1 MICLPGGL
9 YIGAGCCADI
19 WGAVK
24 RFDKRIAL
32 KNRTRKYAAVVA
44 LGVAFSLG
52 AGAVAG
58 AGAYW
63 KDSAKATEVII
74 EPGNLDINEV
84 GSQSAVRDISA
95 DGIRNGTIV
104 DLSKDKMVPGDTWVR
119 DIALDVALD
128 GKNMLADFKVDPKAK
143 GTGELLADS
152 QGVKFTT
159 AIFKADDK
167 GAPMGKALASG
178 NLVST
183 KLQLWPKD
191 VTKEADGKADYVLR
205 IKADFDKDTPF
216 RVRAATNANLAGING
231 QLIQIKEAK

>member
-44 LGVAFSLG
+44 LGVGFSLG

-128 GKNMLADFKVDPKAK
+128 GKNMVADFKVDPKAK